1 MTTAVCG
8 LGAPLPRTRLPE
20 GGKEGRLV
28 RRLSGLDRYGNLYS
42 WPGLLKNPD
51 QRGTIVADM
60 GLDAVDRRLISC
72 LKLDGRMSY
81 AELAGRLG
89 VSEGTARNRLGKLL
103 GSGTLQVVPVVEP
116 DTIGYR
122 LNVWIGVRCR
132 PGSARSV
139 AESLAG
145 FHAVRYATACAGV
158 YDVICEAVFLS
169 QAEMLD
175 FLEAELQTVEGVTGV
190 ETSMV
195 LEIAKTGWE
204 WELREEDTPLRTHRS
219 REQAKRRG

>member
-1 MTTAVCG
+1 MILEAFG
-8 LGAPLPRTRLPE
+8 SIA
-20 GGKEGRLV
+20 
-28 RRLSGLDRYGNLYS
+28 
-42 WPGLLKNPD
+42 
-51 QRGTIVADM
+51 ADM
-60 GLDAVDRRLISC
+60 ALDAVDRRLISC

-81 AELAGRLG
+81 AELAGRLQ
-89 VSEGTARNRLGKLL
+89 VSEGTARNRMQKLMDA
-103 GSGTLQVVPVVEP
+103 GTLQVVPVVEP

-122 LNVWIGVRCR
+122 LNVWIGVRCL
-132 PGSARSV
+132 PGAARTIAHAL
-139 AESLAG
+139 AE

-175 FLEAELQTVEGVTGV
+175 FLESELQTVSGITGV

-204 WELREEDTPLRTHRS
+204 WELREEDPVPVRPPD
-219 REQAKRRG
+219 REGV

>member
-1 MTTAVCG
+1 MA
-8 LGAPLPRTRLPE
+8 
-20 GGKEGRLV
+20 
-28 RRLSGLDRYGNLYS
+28 
-42 WPGLLKNPD
+42 
-51 QRGTIVADM
+51 
-60 GLDAVDRRLISC
+60 LDALDRRLISC

-81 AELAGRLG
+81 SELSERLG

-103 GSGTLQVVPVVEP
+103 GSGRLQIVPVVEP

-132 PGSARSV
+132 PGASRTVS
-139 AESLAG
+139 EGLAQ

-169 QAEMLD
+169 QAEMLQ
-175 FLEAELQTVEGVTGV
+175 FLEAELQTVEGIVGV

-204 WELREEDTPLRTHRS
+204 WELREEDPPPKRS
-219 REQAKRRG
+219 RRSGQDREAI

>member
-1 MTTAVCG
+1 M
-8 LGAPLPRTRLPE
+8 
-20 GGKEGRLV
+20 
-28 RRLSGLDRYGNLYS
+28 S
-42 WPGLLKNPD
+42 
-51 QRGTIVADM
+51 
-60 GLDAVDRRLISC
+60 LDALDRRLISC

-81 AELAGRLG
+81 SELSERLG
-89 VSEGTARNRLGKLL
+89 VSEGTARNRLGKLV
-103 GSGTLQVVPVVEP
+103 GSGRLQIVPVVEP

-132 PGSARSV
+132 PGTPRTV
-139 AESLAG
+139 AEGLAQ

-169 QAEMLD
+169 QAEMLA
-175 FLEAELQTVEGVTGV
+175 FLEAELQTVDGIVGV

-204 WELREEDTPLRTHRS
+204 WELREEDAPADVEQHRKP
-219 REQAKRRG
+219 ERRVV

>member
-1 MTTAVCG
+1 M
-8 LGAPLPRTRLPE
+8 
-20 GGKEGRLV
+20 
-28 RRLSGLDRYGNLYS
+28 SLD
-42 WPGLLKNPD
+42 LL
-51 QRGTIVADM
+51 
-60 GLDAVDRRLISC
+60 DRRLISC

-81 AELAGRLG
+81 SELGERLG

-103 GSGTLQVVPVVEP
+103 GSGRLQIVPVVEP

-132 PGSARSV
+132 PGASRTV
-139 AESLAG
+139 AEGLAQ
-145 FHAVRYATACAGV
+145 FHAIRYATACAGV

-169 QAEMLD
+169 QAEMLQ
-175 FLEAELQTVEGVTGV
+175 FLEAELQTVEGIVGV

-204 WELREEDTPLRTHRS
+204 WELREEDSMPETDRPAA
-219 REQAKRRG
+219 REREALEMTVAAAALMSPEPITDAEVRRAGQALAGSASQRWRRGRHLLRRPP